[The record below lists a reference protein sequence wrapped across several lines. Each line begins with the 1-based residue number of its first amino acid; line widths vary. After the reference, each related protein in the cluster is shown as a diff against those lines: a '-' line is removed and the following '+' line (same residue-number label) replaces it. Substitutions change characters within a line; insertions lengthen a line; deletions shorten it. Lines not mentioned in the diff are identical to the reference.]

1 MSDYT
6 DTYHRM
12 RMKAVDYYMRGMTKK
27 NALLKA
33 GYSDSVASTDAV
45 SVFGRDDIKAEIE
58 RRRKRIASKSDV
70 DAAWIV
76 KRLMDIANAD
86 IVDLLIVDDI
96 GNTRLDMSLM
106 TPQLRRA
113 LEGEFSLSEEG
124 TGNVRMRVKTTDKLR
139 AIEMLG
145 KYLDMFTDTVK
156 VEGEI
161 SLIERLHAGRSR
173 VSEGDKPE
181 DELVGE

>member
-1 MSDYT
+1 ML
-6 DTYHRM
+6 R
-12 RMKAVDYYMRGMTKK
+12 AVDYVMRGMTKK

-45 SVFGRDDIKAEIE
+45 SVFGRDDVKAEIE
-58 RRRKRIASKSDV
+58 RRRKRIAMKANV

-86 IVDLLIVDDI
+86 IADLLIVDDI
-96 GNTRLDMSLM
+96 GNTRLDMALM

-124 TGNVRMRVKTTDKLR
+124 TSSVRMRVKTTDKLR
-139 AIEMLG
+139 ALEMLG

-173 VSEGDKPE
+173 VSDGIISE
-181 DELVGE
+181 DLD